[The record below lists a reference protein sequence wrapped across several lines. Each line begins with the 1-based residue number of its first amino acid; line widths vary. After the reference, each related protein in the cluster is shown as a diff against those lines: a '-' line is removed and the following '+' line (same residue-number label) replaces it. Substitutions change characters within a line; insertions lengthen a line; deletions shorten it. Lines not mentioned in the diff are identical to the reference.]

1 MEKRTLHF
9 TAVACLIVGT
19 LLYTKLPA
27 SAPSG
32 SLASSEAEASFDR
45 VPPSVDGWVGRDV
58 TIDENAFTILTRDA
72 DAWIVR
78 EYRRDGEIMWLSMV
92 MTRDQRKLF
101 RVHIPDICLP
111 AQGWSVVDRNLHAAL
126 VGPQGTVTATRLIAQ
141 KGNIQSQILYWFT
154 SNNRAVESKML
165 HRLLLVWDGVMGERT
180 PGTLIQVSAPVVR
193 GDWQDTLRR
202 QAQFIEM
209 MSPYFSQVRGL
220 RQAEG

>member
-9 TAVACLIVGT
+9 TAIACLIAGT
-19 LLYTKLPA
+19 LLYTQFQA
-27 SAPSG
+27 SGPSE
-32 SLASSEAEASFDR
+32 LAASSETDAGFDR

-78 EYRRDGEIMWLSMV
+78 EYHRDGEIMWLSMV

-111 AQGWSVVDRNLHAAL
+111 AQGWSVVDRNLHAVL

-141 KGNIQSQILYWFT
+141 KGDIQSQILYWFT
-154 SNNRAVESKML
+154 SNNRVVESKML
-165 HRLLLVWDGVMGERT
+165 HRLLLIWDGVMGERT
-180 PGTLIQVSAPVVR
+180 PGTLIQVSAPVLR
-193 GDWQDTLRR
+193 GDWQGTLRR
-202 QAQFIEM
+202 QAHFIEM
-209 MSPYFSQVRGL
+209 MSPYFPQVRGL